1 MVENALYFG
10 DNLDIL
16 RKYIKDE
23 SVDLIYL
30 DPPFNSQANYNILF
44 KESSNAAGGG
54 GGEKSKAQIEAFTD
68 SWTWDSK
75 AQATFEYLT
84 GNNTVPSNVTELII
98 AIEQFLG
105 KNAMTAYVVMMTIRL
120 LEMYR
125 ILKPTG
131 SIYLHCDPTASHYLK
146 IVLDSIFDVRNFKNE
161 IVWRRSFAHGDAKQG
176 AKHFGRCT
184 DSILFYTKTDSATWN
199 PQYTPYSEEA
209 LKRDYKYIEE
219 KTERRY
225 RLAPVDGPG
234 GASKGNPFY
243 EFLGV
248 KGYWRFN
255 QEKMQKLYEEG
266 LIVRSSTG
274 KSLSQK
280 MYLDEAK
287 GRPVDNLW
295 DDIHRISP
303 NSSESLGYQ
312 TQKPTALLERI
323 ISASSNKG
331 DMVLDPFC
339 GCGTAI
345 DASEKLERNWIGID
359 ITHLAINLIKRRI
372 KDKYPTAKFE
382 VVGEPKDL
390 EGAKQLAQSDRY
402 QFEWWAL
409 SLIDARPINDKK
421 KGSDRGIDG
430 IIYLFDPRDKTT
442 KSVLVQV
449 KSGHVKSGDIRDFKG
464 TLERE
469 KVKFGVFVTLEEPTK
484 DMKEE
489 SIQYGYEKSPLG
501 DESIAKIQILTI
513 KEILDGIKPKVLFVN
528 VSYKKAEHSKK
539 KGRKKEIKKGKNKR
553 L

>member
-1 MVENALYFG
+1 ML
-10 DNLDIL
+10 L
-16 RKYIKDE
+16 
-23 SVDLIYL
+23 
-30 DPPFNSQANYNILF
+30 
-44 KESSNAAGGG
+44 GG

>member
-1 MVENALYFG
+1 M
-10 DNLDIL
+10 
-16 RKYIKDE
+16 
-23 SVDLIYL
+23 
-30 DPPFNSQANYNILF
+30 
-44 KESSNAAGGG
+44 
-54 GGEKSKAQIEAFTD
+54 
-68 SWTWDSK
+68 
-75 AQATFEYLT
+75 
-84 GNNTVPSNVTELII
+84 TELII